1 MNYKFNDD
9 TLIHGISFNPMKLEG
24 ILKYGIV
31 SENYARSNNIPY
43 SKNYNFTIDEEIKDK
58 DSINKLIIFFYP
70 LIICYI
76 S

>member
-31 SENYARSNNIPY
+31 SE
-43 SKNYNFTIDEEIKDK
+43 
-58 DSINKLIIFFYP
+58 KL
-70 LIICYI
+70 C
-76 S
+76 